1 MKKKITALS
10 VLLLIDQLSKFIFYE
25 TSVLNYGGIFGVAR
39 GLWWEILLVPALIY
53 LIYAWLRERSFQQ
66 SCALTLLVAGGMG
79 NIIDRFTRGGV
90 VDFIHYP
97 FFNLSGNLADIYLA
111 IAVISMLY
119 VTLRPPYDKPKQ

>member
-25 TSVLNYGGIFGVAR
+25 SAVLNYGGIFGVAR
-39 GLWWEILLVPALIY
+39 GLWWELVLVPALVY
-53 LIYAWLRERSFQQ
+53 LIYIWLRERSFLQ

-79 NIIDRFTRGGV
+79 NIIDRFARGGV

-97 FFNLSGNLADIYLA
+97 FIELSGNLADIYLA
-111 IAVISMLY
+111 IAVMCMVF
-119 VTLRPPYDKPKQ
+119 VTLRPAYDHSKQ